1 MKEIVNLKKIKNKL
15 IKFSKERDWEK
26 FHTPKNLAMALT
38 VEVSEL
44 LEIFHRLRNVKII
57 CVY

>member
-1 MKEIVNLKKIKNKL
+1 MKEIVDLKKIKDELK
-15 IKFSKERDWEK
+15 KFSKERDWEK

-44 LEIFHRLRNVKII
+44 LEIF
-57 CVY
+57 